1 MEHSYEFVN
10 LYPEQ
15 IKKDPKYQRE
25 IDVARIKRITKHW
38 DDDLVNPPKVSLREN
53 GNYYVFN
60 GQHTLAAW
68 KKRYGNRPILC
79 KVYRGLTETEEKDL
93 FVKQEGFAKAVGK
106 VDKLRAEYNA
116 GTKDVV
122 DMVNCVKLA
131 GCIIDFDSLP
141 SNAKNR
147 INAIATAYDIYKS
160 VGRDYFINILDILRR
175 AFFGDQN
182 AFKDGFLK
190 GMGYLFLHNAD
201 QFTCQKM
208 IEALQKQPIEWYIQK
223 ANVYVG
229 QSARVKFARAIAEQ
243 YNKQKRSKRIIIGD
257 AKEADTNESAV

>member
-25 IDVARIKRITKHW
+25 IDVTRIKRITKHW

-79 KVYRGLTETEEKDL
+79 KVYRGLTELEEKDL

-116 GTKDVV
+116 GTPDVV

-131 GCIIDFDSLP
+131 GCIIDFESLP
-141 SNAKNR
+141 SAAKNR
-147 INAIATAYDIYKS
+147 VNAIATAYDVYKD
-160 VGRDYFINILDILRR
+160 VGHDYFINILDILRR

-190 GMGYLFLHNAD
+190 GMGYLFKNNSD
-201 QFTCQKM
+201 QFTCRKM
-208 IEALQKQPIEWYIQK
+208 IDALTKQPIDWYIQK
-223 ANVYVG
+223 ANVYIG
-229 QSARVKFARAIAEQ
+229 QSAKVKYARAFAEQ
-243 YNKQKRSKRIIIGD
+243 YNKRKSSGKIIIGEV
-257 AKEADTNESAV
+257 KEGNRHE